1 MQKMVTNRTAIDG
14 ELDHDGIKTAAAGDA
29 T

>member
-1 MQKMVTNRTAIDG
+1 MVTNRTAIDG
-14 ELDHDGIKTAAAGDA
+14 ELDHDGIKTAADGDA